1 MARTSTSAATDGVPM
16 RPAAGAMRDPVGSLA
31 EPDVRQLASVLT
43 GAWRRSPPPLDISPE
58 ALERVTPGLLRSKT
72 GALAWWRVRQS
83 PLRESAS
90 GARLRDAYH
99 HHAFQAALH
108 ARDLNR
114 VVTRLRA
121 GGVEL
126 LLMKGPAIAR
136 HYAERGLRPFGDLD
150 LSVRPDQFSTALAL
164 LADWAGEFTPVD
176 LHRGFHP
183 IYARSWDEL
192 HARAELVTLGGVD
205 VRVLGP
211 EDHLRLLC
219 LHQLKHGVPSPLWL
233 CDVAVAL
240 ENRAATFDWDR
251 VLGPERRRADWIA
264 CLIGVAHALL
274 DLPIDDTPVA
284 RRAKRLPRWL
294 VPSVLRQWARHCA
307 ADHRFPDHSAPA
319 WRFLARAP
327 ETFRQYWPSTIA
339 ASIHLHAPFNGL
351 PRMPIQVVD
360 AVGRTVRFCVR
371 RLLGRRPEGDLV

>member
-1 MARTSTSAATDGVPM
+1 MARMSTSAGIDGVM
-16 RPAAGAMRDPVGSLA
+16 RAAAAEAGDPVGPLA
-31 EPDVRQLASVLT
+31 EPDVRRLASVLA
-43 GAWRRSPPPLDISPE
+43 GAWRRSPPPLDISPGV
-58 ALERVTPGLLRSKT
+58 LQRITPGLVRSKT
-72 GALAWWRVRQS
+72 GALAWWRVRNS
-83 PLRESAS
+83 PLQTSAS
-90 GARLRDAYH
+90 VAKLRDAYH
-99 HHAFQAALH
+99 HHGFQAALH
-108 ARDLNR
+108 AGSLSR

-121 GGVEL
+121 GGVEP

-136 HYAERGLRPFGDLD
+136 HYAERGLRPFADLD
-150 LSVRPDQFSTALAL
+150 LSVRPDQFSMALAIL
-164 LADWAGEFTPVD
+164 HDWTGECTPVD

-183 IYARSWDEL
+183 LYARSWEEL
-192 HARAELVTLGGVD
+192 YAWAELVTLGGIA

-240 ENRAATFDWDR
+240 ESRAPTFDWDR

-264 CLIGVAHALL
+264 CVIGLAHQLL
-274 DLPIDDTPVA
+274 EVPIDDTPVA
-284 RRAKRLPRWL
+284 ARARRLPRWL
-294 VPSVLRQWARHCA
+294 VPSVLGQWARHCA
-307 ADHRFPDHSAPA
+307 ADHQFPDHTAPA

-351 PRMPIQVVD
+351 PRLPVQVVD
-360 AVGRTVRFCVR
+360 ACGRAIRFCVR